1 MGPGWGLARG
11 GGQGGMP
18 GGVLGGAWG
27 VLKNAGIKQKAREL
41 EIVKSVDLNSK
52 MELIALTD
60 RWSPSI
66 NHY

>member
-1 MGPGWGLARG
+1 MLGGTWGL
-11 GGQGGMP
+11 
-18 GGVLGGAWG
+18 
-27 VLKNAGIKQKAREL
+27 LKNAGIKQKAREL

-60 RWSPSI
+60 RRSPSI

>member
-1 MGPGWGLARG
+1 M
-11 GGQGGMP
+11 
-18 GGVLGGAWG
+18 LGGTWG

-60 RWSPSI
+60 RWSSSI